1 MKAID
6 ALARYMW
13 EEGLGVST
21 TPWDPPGH
29 LVVRDGDYT
38 RLLLPHEV
46 EAMAAAL
53 WALGLM
59 DWKGRPL
66 KPRRPP
72 WEGEGEGHEEGAFT
86 A

>member
-6 ALARYMW
+6 ALARYLW
-13 EEGLGVST
+13 EQGLGVST
-21 TPWDPPGH
+21 TPWAPPGH

-53 WALGLM
+53 PVPVEVEGGIYR
-59 DWKGRPL
+59 DWGAT
-66 KPRRPP
+66 P
-72 WEGEGEGHEEGAFT
+72 WEEA
-86 A
+86 